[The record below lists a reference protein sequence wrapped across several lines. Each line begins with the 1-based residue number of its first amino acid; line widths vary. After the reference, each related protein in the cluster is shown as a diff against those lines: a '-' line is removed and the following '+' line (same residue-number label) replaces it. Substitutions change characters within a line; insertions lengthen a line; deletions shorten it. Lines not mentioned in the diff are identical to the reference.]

1 MCFLAAINVWVI
13 LFCVNITNYKYKT
26 KFHELVHFSSV
37 IVWSLYSFT
46 GIAETYKL
54 YHVTNWKLTTT
65 VLFHGF
71 LKVSVLSQL
80 SLLLLSASYHVILYK
95 HFYQTSRTVPI
106 ALTVNK
112 KLEEADK
119 AVTTFSPSLHQT

>member
-1 MCFLAAINVWVI
+1 M
-13 LFCVNITNYKYKT
+13 
-26 KFHELVHFSSV
+26 
-37 IVWSLYSFT
+37 
-46 GIAETYKL
+46 
-54 YHVTNWKLTTT
+54 
-65 VLFHGF
+65 
-71 LKVSVLSQL
+71 VSVLSQL

-119 AVTTFSPSLHQT
+119 AVTAFSPSLHQT